1 MIERLLYFRFSY
13 GEGTVRRGFSLEN
26 LLHRIASI
34 WERGDGHGRQEH
46 KASARSK
53 LSTRDS
59 AVFQLYMGQFFIYHT
74 FVKTVVG
81 VLTELVHACNA
92 KEVPKLPLPYSI
104 VCFLPRVIRR
114 KEGIWSSRKNWFYLI
129 FINQN

>member
-1 MIERLLYFRFSY
+1 M
-13 GEGTVRRGFSLEN
+13 RRGFSLEN

-92 KEVPKLPLPYSI
+92 QRGPQVAASVLDRMLSP
-104 VCFLPRVIRR
+104 
-114 KEGIWSSRKNWFYLI
+114 SSDPSQGRNLV
-129 FINQN
+129 